1 MKTRDWLSLIAIA
14 VIGLAL
20 GLTGIGWGLPSA
32 RRVALLGE
40 SLTKARAELAART
53 SRELNARRGHAA
65 ILAAQ
70 PAEEQLDLPRL
81 VRRYLLFSDSPDEPL
96 TLLALANMR
105 PRQLD
110 FNPRMVEY
118 GGLHV
123 YGTGA
128 VMTLAHALGFGR
140 ITGDVTHYADHPEH
154 IAGLYI
160 AGRLLMVLYNIGIAV
175 LLFMFGRTVA
185 AVSDRRGPEHDAE
198 QPAVR
203 DRRYRLGI
211 LCGWVAALLW
221 LLSQPSLAFSHVI
234 NPHLPAAFYG
244 TLAAWLAWRAAQDD
258 RWIATSGRD
267 SSVVQLPSRPEVA
280 IHPRA
285 WLGAAAATGAAA
297 ACALN
302 AAVSFLVLPAVVL
315 SIACASQN
323 RLKSELQLAGGWSS
337 GFSLFAKLCAAV
349 ARPLG
354 LALLMAATFYL
365 ALNPYCW
372 VNLDVLC
379 EELARFRQFRAPLA
393 GVENIFMFCIGP
405 LSNAL
410 GLVGVGAA
418 VFGAVTL
425 WTGSAAGRAL
435 VSYTAAGLLLSAWLA
450 GSDAGEALSIRFAM
464 FVLPLLCLLIAAALT
479 GSWPRWARGG
489 AAVLIALAC
498 VVATA
503 VYLVSFTLTSR
514 DDAGEFINRELP
526 ADCAVATP
534 KSPGPYEMPAFD
546 FSRVRLVSNPKAPHE
561 FAVRVEDHARPGTSE
576 GFELMVSFPPERTQ
590 PPTPLS
596 FSGRL
601 VRVYRRATAH
611 Q

>member
-1 MKTRDWLSLIAIA
+1 MKTRDWLSLVAIA

-53 SRELNARRGHAA
+53 SRELDARRNHAA
-65 ILAAQ
+65 ILATQ
-70 PAEEQLDLPRL
+70 PAEEQFDLPRL

-96 TLLALANMR
+96 TLMALAKMR
-105 PRQLD
+105 PRQFD
-110 FNPRMVEY
+110 FNTRMVEY

-123 YGTGA
+123 YSTGA

-140 ITGDVTHYADHPEH
+140 IASDVTHYADHPEH
-154 IAGLYI
+154 IAGLYV

-175 LLFMFGRTVA
+175 LLFMFGRAVA
-185 AVSDRRGPEHDAE
+185 AVFDRRGPEQVEE

-203 DRRYRLGI
+203 GRRYRLGN

-234 NPHLPAAFYG
+234 NPHLPATFYG
-244 TLAAWLAWRAAQDD
+244 TLAAWLAWRTA
-258 RWIATSGRD
+258 SG
-267 SSVVQLPSRPEVA
+267 PSLRC
-280 IHPRA
+280 

-302 AAVSFLVLPAVVL
+302 AAVSFLALPAAVL
-315 SIACASQN
+315 SIACTSQN
-323 RLKSELQLAGGWSS
+323 SLKTALQLDGGWSS
-337 GFSLFAKLCAAV
+337 GFSPFAKLCAAV

-354 LALLMAATFYL
+354 LALLMAAAFYL

-372 VNLDVLC
+372 TNFDVLC

-405 LSNAL
+405 LSNVF

-435 VSYTAAGLLLSAWLA
+435 VSYTTAGLLLSAWLA
-450 GSDAGEALSIRFAM
+450 GSDADEALSIRFAM

-503 VYLVSFTLTSR
+503 VYLVSFTLSSR

-526 ADCAVATP
+526 VGCAVATP

-546 FSRVRLVSNPKAPHE
+546 FSRVRLVSDPITPHE
-561 FAVRVEDHARPGTSE
+561 FAVRVEDRARPGTSE
-576 GFELMVSFPPERTQ
+576 RLELMVSFPPERTQ

-601 VRVYRRATAH
+601 VRIYRRMTAH

>member
-20 GLTGIGWGLPSA
+20 GFTGIGWGLPSA

-40 SLTKARAELAART
+40 SVTRTRAELAART
-53 SRELNARRGHAA
+53 SRELETRRGHAA
-65 ILAAQ
+65 ILATQ
-70 PAEEQLDLPRL
+70 PAEEQFDLPRL

-96 TLLALANMR
+96 TLMALAKMR
-105 PRQLD
+105 PRQFD

-140 ITGDVTHYADHPEH
+140 IASDVTHYADHPKH
-154 IAGLYI
+154 IAGLYV
-160 AGRLLMVLYNIGIAV
+160 AGRLLMVLYNVGIAV
-175 LLFMFGRTVA
+175 LLFMFGRAVA

-203 DRRYRLGI
+203 DRRYRLGS
-211 LCGWVAALLW
+211 LCGWVATLMW

-244 TLAAWLAWRAAQDD
+244 TLAAWLAWRTANE
-258 RWIATSGRD
+258 
-267 SSVVQLPSRPEVA
+267 PSLRC
-280 IHPRA
+280 

-302 AAVSFLVLPAVVL
+302 AAVSFLTLPAVAL
-315 SIACASQN
+315 SVWFNSED
-323 RLKSELQLAGGWSS
+323 RLKPELQRASGWRA

-354 LALLMAATFYL
+354 LALLMAAAFYL

-372 VNLDVLC
+372 TNLDVLR

-393 GVENIFMFCIGP
+393 GAENIFMFCIGP
-405 LSNAL
+405 LSSAL
-410 GLVGVGAA
+410 GLIGGGAA

-435 VSYTAAGLLLSAWLA
+435 VSYAAAGLLFSAWLA

-464 FVLPLLCLLIAAALT
+464 FVLPLLCLFIAVALT
-479 GSWPRWARGG
+479 GAWPRWARGG
-489 AAVLIALAC
+489 AAALIALAC
-498 VVATA
+498 VIATA
-503 VYLVSFTLTSR
+503 VYLVSFTLSSR
-514 DDAGEFINRELP
+514 DDAGEFINHELP
-526 ADCAVATP
+526 AGCAVATP

-546 FSRVRLVSNPKAPHE
+546 FSRVRLVSDPKVAHE
-561 FAVRVEDHARPGTSE
+561 FTVRVEDHAKPGTSE
-576 GFELMVSFPPERTQ
+576 GVELMASFPPERTQ

-601 VRVYRRATAH
+601 VRIYRHVAAH

>member
-1 MKTRDWLSLIAIA
+1 MKTRDWLSLVAIA

-65 ILAAQ
+65 ILGTQ

-81 VRRYLLFSDSPDEPL
+81 VRRYLLFSDSPDELL

-128 VMTLAHALGFGR
+128 AMTLAHALGFGH
-140 ITGDVTHYADHPEH
+140 IAGDVTHYADHPKH
-154 IAGLYI
+154 MAGLYV

-175 LLFMFGRTVA
+175 LLFMFGRAVA
-185 AVSDRRGPEHDAE
+185 AVFDRRGPEQVEE

-203 DRRYRLGI
+203 GRRYRLGSP
-211 LCGWVAALLW
+211 CGWVAALMW
-221 LLSQPSLAFSHVI
+221 LLSPPSLAFSHVI

-244 TLAAWLAWRAAQDD
+244 TLAAWLAWRT
-258 RWIATSGRD
+258 TSG
-267 SSVVQLPSRPEVA
+267 PSLRC
-280 IHPRA
+280 

-302 AAVSFLVLPAVVL
+302 AALSFLMLPAVAL
-315 SIACASQN
+315 SVWFNSEN
-323 RLKSELQLAGGWSS
+323 RLKPEFQLAGGWNPSI
-337 GFSLFAKLCAAV
+337 SLFVKFCAAV

-354 LALLMAATFYL
+354 LALLMAAAFYL

-372 VNLDVLC
+372 VNLDVLR
-379 EELARFRQFRAPLA
+379 EELARFRQFRSPLL
-393 GVENIFMFCIGP
+393 GVENVFMFCSGSLFHAI
-405 LSNAL
+405 
-410 GLVGVGAA
+410 GLVGLGAALVGAA
-418 VFGAVTL
+418 TL
-425 WTGSAAGRAL
+425 WQVAVAGRAL
-435 VSYTAAGLLLSAWLA
+435 AGYAAAGLLLSAWLA
-450 GSDAGEALSIRFAM
+450 GSDAGEALSVRFAM
-464 FVLPLLCLLIAAALT
+464 FVLPLLCLFVAVALT
-479 GSWPRWARGG
+479 GSWPRWTRGG
-489 AAVLIALAC
+489 AAALIALAC
-498 VVATA
+498 IVATA
-503 VYLVSFTLTSR
+503 VYLVSFTLSSR

-526 ADCAVATP
+526 VGCVVATP
-534 KSPGPYEMPAFD
+534 KSPGPYEMPTFD
-546 FSRVRLVSNPKAPHE
+546 FSRVRLVSDPKAPHE
-561 FAVRVEDHARPGTSE
+561 FAVQVEDHARLGKPE
-576 GFELMVSFPPERTQ
+576 GFDLMASFPSERTQ

-601 VRVYRRATAH
+601 VRIYRRVTAH

>member
-1 MKTRDWLSLIAIA
+1 
-14 VIGLAL
+14 
-20 GLTGIGWGLPSA
+20 
-32 RRVALLGE
+32 
-40 SLTKARAELAART
+40 
-53 SRELNARRGHAA
+53 
-65 ILAAQ
+65 
-70 PAEEQLDLPRL
+70 
-81 VRRYLLFSDSPDEPL
+81 
-96 TLLALANMR
+96 
-105 PRQLD
+105 
-110 FNPRMVEY
+110 
-118 GGLHV
+118 
-123 YGTGA
+123 
-128 VMTLAHALGFGR
+128 
-140 ITGDVTHYADHPEH
+140 
-154 IAGLYI
+154 
-160 AGRLLMVLYNIGIAV
+160 
-175 LLFMFGRTVA
+175 
-185 AVSDRRGPEHDAE
+185 
-198 QPAVR
+198 
-203 DRRYRLGI
+203 
-211 LCGWVAALLW
+211 ALLW
-221 LLSQPSLAFSHVI
+221 LLSQPALAFSHVI
-234 NPHLPAAFYG
+234 NPHLPATFYG
-244 TLAAWLAWRAAQDD
+244 TLAAWLAWRTAN
-258 RWIATSGRD
+258 G
-267 SSVVQLPSRPEVA
+267 PSLRC
-280 IHPRA
+280 

-302 AAVSFLVLPAVVL
+302 AALSFLVLPAVAL
-315 SIACASQN
+315 FAAHASES
-323 RLKSELQLAGGWSS
+323 RLKPELQRAGGWRT
-337 GFSLFAKLCAAV
+337 GFSLFAKLCVTV

-354 LALLMAATFYL
+354 LALLMASAFYL

-372 VNLDVLC
+372 TNFDVLC

-410 GLVGVGAA
+410 GLVGIGAA

-464 FVLPLLCLLIAAALT
+464 VVLPLLCLLIAAALT

-526 ADCAVATP
+526 AGCAVATP

-546 FSRVRLVSNPKAPHE
+546 FSHVRLVSNPKAPHE
-561 FAVRVEDHARPGTSE
+561 FAVRVEDHARPGTSKE
-576 GFELMVSFPPERTQ
+576 FELMASFPPERTQ

-601 VRVYRRATAH
+601 VRIYRHVAAH